1 MKEKNKRILFITFF
15 IVVAALMRLI
25 PHPPNFVPLTAI
37 AIFAGIKFKNIKL
50 AYIIPISIMLIS
62 DLFIGFS
69 HVSIFV
75 YLAFILITT
84 YSFVVKS
91 YHIKNILFSSLIFFI
106 VTNFGVW
113 LLGGYTY
120 SLEGL
125 ILCYTMA
132 IPFFTN
138 SILADLFFSFIRVV
152 KFTII
157 LNKIVHFFI

>member
-15 IVVAALMRLI
+15 IVIAALMRLI
-25 PHPPNFVPLTAI
+25 PHPPNFVPITAI

-50 AYIIPISIMLIS
+50 AYLIPISIMLTS
-62 DLFIGFS
+62 DFVIGFS
-69 HVSIFV
+69 YISIFV

-84 YSFVVKS
+84 YSFIVKS
-91 YHIKNILFSSLIFFI
+91 YHVKNILFSSIIFFI
-106 VTNFGVW
+106 ITNFGVW

-132 IPFFTN
+132 IPFFTS
-138 SILADLFFSFIRVV
+138 SILADLFFSG
-152 KFTII
+152 I
-157 LNKIVHFFI
+157 LYFGFKKIEEKYLIFQ